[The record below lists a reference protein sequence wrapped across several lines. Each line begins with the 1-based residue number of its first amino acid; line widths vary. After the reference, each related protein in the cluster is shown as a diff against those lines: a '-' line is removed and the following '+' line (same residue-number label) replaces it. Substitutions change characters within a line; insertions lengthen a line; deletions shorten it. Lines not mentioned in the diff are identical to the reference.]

1 MKARRPATRL
11 RVLRA
16 LPLLAALLLV
26 PAQAQAPGDLRLAL
40 VIGNAA
46 YPGPAALVN
55 PANDARAMSE
65 SLSSMGFTI
74 VTLQDASRAQMAD
87 AIAKV
92 RETLRGKQAVGMLY
106 YAGHG
111 LQLDWRNYM
120 VPVDAQLRQASDVAQ
135 QAVDLSS
142 VIDAFKA
149 AGNRLN
155 IVVLDACR
163 DNPFAGT
170 ASGKGL
176 APLDAPPGT
185 FLAYATAPGNVAEDG
200 DAKGGN
206 GLYTQFLLQE
216 LAKPTAKIE
225 DVFKRVRLQVR
236 KQSQGRQIPWE
247 STSLEDDF
255 YFNTGQ
261 KPPPKPD
268 ESAKLALFNAQKA
281 AWDRIKDSANPDDFF
296 TFLQSYPQGDLAES
310 AQFKLD
316 RLAKPKIQAAL
327 GQGQDASL
335 GWTGERYR
343 LGDTYTT
350 VLKDG
355 LTGVVIEQVNSVVTA
370 MRGDVVEIN
379 GGRMIVTPQSGIIRN
394 NFGSFDPPYGGAP
407 AEFQIGKAWEA
418 RSTQKANDGN
428 SYQFRG
434 SFKIV
439 ARETVTVPAGTF
451 QTWVIDYQGFSS
463 GGAAFRSRNWSD
475 PRYGMAIKREETV
488 RNRDGR
494 IVRSEVREMVAI
506 KADRS

>member
-65 SLSSMGFTI
+65 SLSSMGFTV

-343 LGDTYTT
+343 LGDRYTT
-350 VLKDG
+350 VTKDG
-355 LTGVVIEQVNSVVTA
+355 LTGVLIERTDHVVTA
-370 MRGDVVEIN
+370 MRGDLVEIN
-379 GGRMIVTPQSGIIRN
+379 DGKTILTQQSGVVRN
-394 NFGSFDPPYGGAP
+394 NFGTFDPPYASAP
-407 AEFQIGKAWEA
+407 AEFQVGKTWES
-418 RSTQKANDGN
+418 RSTQKTHTGGVSQFQGN
-428 SYQFRG
+428 
-434 SFKIV
+434 FKIV
-439 ARETVTVPAGTF
+439 ARETITIAAGTF
-451 QTWVIDYQGFSS
+451 QTWVIDYQGYNSS
-463 GGAAFRSRNWSD
+463 GTMFRARTWAD
-475 PRYGMAIKREETV
+475 PRYGLALKREETV
-488 RNRDGR
+488 RSGGR